1 MSLLLRCDRCNCEL
15 PGLDDAYLL
24 RHDSMAAWSLTSL
37 NRTAL
42 GLLNDGENTV
52 LCEDC
57 MSDFTDFMEGG
68 KEDAGP

>member
-15 PGLDDAYLL
+15 SGLDDAYLL
-24 RHDSMAAWSLTSL
+24 RHDSMAAWSLTNL

-42 GLLNDGENTV
+42 GLLDGGENIV

-57 MSDFTDFMEGG
+57 MSDFSDFMNRV
-68 KEDAGP
+68 KDV